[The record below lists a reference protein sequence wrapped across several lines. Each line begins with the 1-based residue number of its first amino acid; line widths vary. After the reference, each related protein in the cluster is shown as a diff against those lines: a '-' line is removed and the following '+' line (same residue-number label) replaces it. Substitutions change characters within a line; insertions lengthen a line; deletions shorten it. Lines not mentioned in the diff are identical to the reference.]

1 MEDPRM
7 FRLFSR
13 TRARLGAVSTGR
25 LLALGAGWTAM
36 AAMAWTMAGTPRLH
50 AQPAQAGSGDVT
62 PAVGPSWLTIHG
74 LQLSDT
80 SMGFTGAFGPGLS
93 DADGYQRQP
102 NSGQRLGE
110 LPVRIKI
117 EIGQPGHTFAMTG
130 RDLYRVSCQA
140 CHGEKGEGRPP
151 ETASFAE
158 ALKANPEALG
168 DHLVNGYK
176 RMPSFRRL
184 TAPELSAVRGYV
196 TALAAG
202 KTDAAGGNVTESY
215 DRVGELVVKG
225 TCHICHD
232 ATGPGRDPEFLMEGN
247 RPSLTALAHSMG
259 VPQMVSKVLVGALIP
274 MGTPPILHR
283 GRMPVFYYLT
293 QDEIAATFYYLSRYA
308 PENRPD
314 TVSAADGYAQ

>member
-7 FRLFSR
+7 FRLYSR

-36 AAMAWTMAGTPRLH
+36 AAMACLMAGTPRLH
-50 AQPAQAGSGDVT
+50 AQPAQASAGNVT

-80 SMGFTGAFGPGLS
+80 AMGFTGAFGPGLS
-93 DADGYQRQP
+93 DADGYQTQP
-102 NSGQRLGE
+102 STGNRVGE

-117 EIGQPGHTFAMTG
+117 EIGQPGHSFAMTG

-151 ETASFAE
+151 EIASFAE
-158 ALKANPEALG
+158 ALKTDSQALG
-168 DHLVNGYK
+168 DHLVNGNK
-176 RMPSFRRL
+176 RMPPFRRL
-184 TAPELSAVRGYV
+184 TAQELSAVRGYV

-202 KTDAAGGNVTESY
+202 NAAASGATVTESY
-215 DRVGELVVKG
+215 ERVGELVAKG

-259 VPQMVSKVLVGALIP
+259 VPQMVSKVLAGALIP

-293 QDEIAATFYYLSRYA
+293 QDEIAATFYYLSRFA
-308 PENRPD
+308 PEDRPD
-314 TVSAADGYAQ
+314 TVSATDGYAQ